1 MANAQLAVVLRH
13 IRRLAA
19 KPDAEEPTDG
29 QLLDRFVNSREQAA
43 FAALVQRHSGMVLGV
58 CRRLLGHEQ
67 DAEDAFQATFLVLAK
82 KAGSIRIKEAVGS
95 WLYGV
100 AYHIAGEARQQAIRR
115 RQRER
120 QVQDMDP
127 PDALARP
134 VAPVVDSVLDEE
146 LQRLPD
152 KLRLPLVLCYLQG
165 KSNREAAEALGWP
178 AGSISRRLAR
188 GRELL
193 RQNLT
198 RRGVALSGGLLVT
211 VLAQDG
217 AQAAASSAL
226 VQSTVQAGLAFAA
239 GKVVAGTISATALN
253 LAQGALKAM
262 AVSKFKI
269 GTALI
274 LMCGLLCLG
283 TPANPTGAPAAQAGP
298 QSQGSPADK
307 DAKSSPA
314 AKKKTQTPA
323 EQMTIAGK
331 VLDAAKK
338 PLAGADVAVVAV
350 HSRDRFNPSARQEM
364 PAQGKTDQ
372 KGRFRLAGPKASA
385 GQFVSLSVVAGAKGY
400 GLGWE
405 RVVLTP
411 KGADAVEVRLQ
422 PEQVVT
428 GRLVDLQGLPA
439 AKVKGRVV
447 LVRKTV
453 SDKRPGPG
461 MPYVAIPG
469 GGGGGSGGVMTAPAP
484 FQIPDQFA
492 FRMNPP
498 PRKFPWW
505 PKPIT
510 TDAKGRFQVAGF
522 GRNQTIQ
529 LLIDD
534 DRFALQD
541 VMLETGAKGK
551 PRPVSQ
557 SLAPPHIVEGRVVYE
572 DTRKPAAKVR
582 VGVAAR
588 SRNRGGQT
596 NGQTDTQGRFK
607 INSYEGDY
615 LSMRV
620 DPAPGEPYL
629 GVFKYMA
636 WTKGAVREKVSFT
649 LPRGVRVRG
658 KVVDK
663 ASGKPVDRVHVSFVP
678 LQENNPTHRNDL
690 VDFSFSA
697 NSGSDGAFEM
707 VVPAE
712 PGHLLCSASDKGFIS
727 QAVGAD
733 ALRSGKGG
741 GVRRY
746 FHGVLALD
754 LKGHKGDKEVKLS
767 LRRGVT
773 VRGKL
778 VGPDGKPVP
787 RAMLFGPG
795 ELLAQPGEVRP
806 VDFII
811 RSSRGQGM
819 RALLVRNGRFELPG
833 CDPERTYRVL
843 IRDCPDLPEAVQPG
857 RTGRENFQVAI
868 LLRESS
874 RTGGTVPAGPALTML
889 LGKAKDP
896 LGVAVD
902 ISAKKADGKPVTVK
916 LVKCGSAQVRFVDA
930 AGKPVQP
937 NTGVAMEVA
946 PRIKGKNPLAAET
959 IAVRTYQQFIRL
971 RIDSLPAPDEA
982 GRFTLPALIP
992 GVTYRI
998 QVFDR
1003 RPNEILM
1010 EKEVTVHSGKTTR
1023 LADLVVKGPAKE

>member
-1 MANAQLAVVLRH
+1 MANVQLAVVLRH
-13 IRRLAA
+13 IRRLAT
-19 KPDAEEPTDG
+19 KPPEEDPTDG
-29 QLLDRFVNSREQAA
+29 QLLERFVSSREQAA
-43 FAALVQRHSGMVLGV
+43 FAALVQRHSGLVLGV
-58 CRRLLGHEQ
+58 CRRILGHEQ

-82 KAGSIRIKEAVGS
+82 KAGSIRNKEAVGS

-127 PDALARP
+127 PDALAGP
-134 VAPVVDSVLDEE
+134 VAPVVDGVLDEE

-165 KSNREAAEALGWP
+165 KSNREAADALGWP
-178 AGSISRRLAR
+178 AGSMSRRLAR

-198 RRGVALSGGLLVT
+198 RRGVALPGGVLAT

-217 AQAAASSAL
+217 ARAAASSAL
-226 VQSTVQAGLAFAA
+226 LKTTVQACLAFAA
-239 GKVVAGTISATALN
+239 GKAVAGTVSATALN

-262 AVSKFKI
+262 TMSKLKI
-269 GTALI
+269 GTAL
-274 LMCGLLCLG
+274 LLVFGLLCLG
-283 TPANPTGAPAAQAGP
+283 MPASPTVAPAAQAGP
-298 QSQGSPADK
+298 QSPASPADK
-307 DAKSSPA
+307 GTKSS
-314 AKKKTQTPA
+314 
-323 EQMTIAGK
+323 
-331 VLDAAKK
+331 DAAKK
-338 PLAGADVAVVAV
+338 PSQTPARQLTIAGTVLDGAKKLLAGADVAIVAV
-350 HSRDRFNPSARQEM
+350 HSQDLFNFRSRQKM
-364 PAQGKTDQ
+364 AAQGKTDK
-372 KGRFRLAGPKASA
+372 KGRFRLAVPKASA
-385 GQFVSLSVVAGAKGY
+385 GQSVFLSVLAGAKGY
-400 GLGWE
+400 GLEWQQ
-405 RVVLTP
+405 VVLNR
-411 KGADAVEVRLQ
+411 KGAEEVEVHLQ

-447 LVRKTV
+447 QVRKTV
-453 SDKRPGPG
+453 SKNQPRRG

-469 GGGGGSGGVMTAPAP
+469 GGGGTGGAMIAPAP
-484 FQIPDQFA
+484 FQIPDQFV
-492 FRMNPP
+492 FQMNPP

-505 PKPIT
+505 PKPMT
-510 TDAKGRFQVAGF
+510 TDAKGRFQVSGF

-534 DRFALQD
+534 DRYALQD

-557 SLAPPHIVEGRVVYE
+557 SLAPPHVVEGRVVYE
-572 DTRKPAAKVR
+572 DTRKPAAKVW
-582 VGVAAR
+582 VAVAAR
-588 SRNRGGQT
+588 SRNRGSQT
-596 NGQTDTQGRFK
+596 NGQTDEKGRFK

-636 WTKGAVREKVSFT
+636 WTKGAVREKVDFS

-663 ASGKPVDRVHVSFVP
+663 ASGKPVDRVHVSFLP
-678 LQENNPTHRNDL
+678 LQENNPTHRKDL
-690 VDFSFSA
+690 LDFAFSA

-712 PGHLLCSASDKGFIS
+712 PGHLLCNASDKGFIS
-727 QAVGAD
+727 QAVGTD

-754 LKGHKGDKEVKLS
+754 LKGHKGDKEVKVS

-778 VGPDGKPVP
+778 VGPDGKPVL
-787 RAMLFGPG
+787 RAFLFGPG
-795 ELLAQPGEVRP
+795 ELLAQQGDIRP
-806 VDFII
+806 VDFIL
-811 RSSRGQGM
+811 RRNQGM
-819 RALLVRNGRFELPG
+819 RALLVRNGRFELAG

-843 IRDCPDLPEAVQPG
+843 IRNCPDLPEKVKPG
-857 RTGRENFQVAI
+857 RASQETMLAAI
-868 LLRESS
+868 LLREGS
-874 RTGGTVPAGPALTML
+874 RPGGTVPAELALPPL

-902 ISAKKADGKPVTVK
+902 ISARKADGKPVTVK
-916 LVKCGSAQVRFVDA
+916 LVQCGSAQVRFVDA
-930 AGKPVQP
+930 TGKPLQP
-937 NTGVAMEVA
+937 NTGVAMEIS
-946 PRIKGKNPLAAET
+946 PPIKGKNPMAAET
-959 IAVRTYQQFIRL
+959 VVVRTYQQFVRL
-971 RIDSLPAPDEA
+971 RRRSSLPAPDDA
-982 GRFTLPALIP
+982 GRFILSTLIP

-998 QVFDR
+998 HVFAR
-1003 RPNEILM
+1003 RLNEVLV
-1010 EKEVTVHSGKTTR
+1010 EKEVIVQSGKTTK
-1023 LADLVVKGPAKE
+1023 LADLVIKEPAKK